1 MFIMSDILL
10 SKKFLKTLWIYVTA
24 LHRKS
29 QVNFH
34 KFRNVF
40 YCFFVKTNKL
50 FFLLFRVPY
59 FLVKYYNILY
69 NICSFSKHFWG
80 EK

>member
-10 SKKFLKTLWIYVTA
+10 SKKFLKILWIYVTA

-34 KFRNVF
+34 KFRHVF

-50 FFLLFRVPY
+50 FFSSLSRPLFSCKM
-59 FLVKYYNILY
+59 L
-69 NICSFSKHFWG
+69 
-80 EK
+80 